1 MITPKSLLS
10 FLSEAAQSEA
20 AQKAKEMG
28 LTSAGYGNW
37 RDKTG
42 NVVAKTEN
50 GQLVMIE
57 PGEQSGQ
64 QSGAPEAE
72 VEQPEAPQ
80 IQEPDPAMV
89 EKIAKGLSGGRY
101 NIASAQRKKELLASA
116 RQTLINKQIQDNQM
130 QADAD
135 AQAAAQN
142 PPEPT
147 PEELA
152 QQQADMELQQ
162 QNAVMDTEL
171 KAQSV
176 ENGKLDLQMKKD
188 QMKQQKEAD
197 KEAKAMDK
205 LAKKAQAEQ
214 EAQQQAEVETQQ
226 QADMEAQQQADM
238 EAQQAP
244 STPRKRKPKKKVTE
258 FGGNKVNRNEDEP
271 TDEEMDGILKLIRSE
286 GPSTAGDTMTAATK
300 AAKVQNEIDNTDYE
314 MDDIESDIASGDFE
328 NEIDSLYQKL
338 GELTDRQKKNV
349 DKKFGKVRKSLS
361 KMTDQASRANM
372 KQALALA
379 STYTGRV
386 NSGAGKNALGIVDYQ
401 VLKSNTPRL
410 VAGYGSGT
418 PEEVK
423 KFVESTRVYNVS
435 DEEVDAFYEM
445 LPQKLKNGFNKA
457 GTIAPSYRGHYLGQD
472 ENGEAIR
479 GTLSASTSQRGKIVA
494 RLLLQQG
501 LRDAYTGLPLDLNQ
515 VDLEH
520 VVGFNNNDYGKAT
533 QNEFNE
539 RENINNFVL
548 TASNVN
554 QLKAD
559 KNMQDFITTEVD
571 KLDSFTEQDFDA
583 RDDLTNRSNDINTAG
598 ATLSALFL
606 NEGQKPG
613 GDLAKMISPQAS
625 FENFDS
631 YAEKDRGLTKDINSQ
646 INKFAKGKGINLAN
660 VKNRMGYE
668 TMKKLGLGSY
678 IPKAPTLDDQGR
690 VVKEGRGNQSKFDD
704 KIYVAFLSSVIA
716 KDDAGRTAGRE
727 AWDGARQAAVEAMNA
742 SGNNGDGKRALI
754 SSLMESGY
762 IDQRFLESKDFRR
775 ILKEEC
781 GWSYSLYLAEQRIG

>member
-1 MITPKSLLS
+1 MITPKSLRS
-10 FLSEAAQSEA
+10 FITEAKQSEA
-20 AQKAKEMG
+20 AQQAKEMG

-37 RDKTG
+37 RDQKG
-42 NVVAKTEN
+42 NVVAKTVK
-50 GQLVMIE
+50 GQLQMIDPKE
-57 PGEQSGQ
+57 AGGQ
-64 QSGAPEAE
+64 QATSGGGETAPE
-72 VEQPEAPQ
+72 QPQQ
-80 IQEPDPAMV
+80 IQEPDPQMV
-89 EKIAKGLSGGRY
+89 EKLAKGLSGGRF
-101 NIASAQRKKELLASA
+101 NVASAPRKKELLGIA
-116 RQTLINKQIQDNQM
+116 REKLIQQQVQKAEM
-130 QADAD
+130 D
-135 AQAAAQN
+135 AQAAAQM
-142 PPEPT
+142 PPAPT
-147 PEELA
+147 PEEMA

-171 KAQSV
+171 KKQSV

-188 QMKQQKEAD
+188 QIKQQKQAE
-197 KEAKAMDK
+197 KEAKDQEA
-205 LAKKAQAEQ
+205 AAQAEM
-214 EAQQQAEVETQQ
+214 EAQQQAE
-226 QADMEAQQQADM
+226 MEAQQQADM
-238 EAQQAP
+238 EAQQQDPPA
-244 STPRKRKPKKKVTE
+244 PRKRKAKKKVTE
-258 FGGNKVNRNEDEP
+258 FSGKEANRNEDEP
-271 TDEEMDGILKLIRSE
+271 DGLDDLLKQIRGGRPDQYEERIKE
-286 GPSTAGDTMTAATK
+286 ATK
-300 AAKVQNEIDNTDYE
+300 AAIVQNKIDNTDFE
-314 MDDIESDIASGDFE
+314 IDDLQADIDTGDFE
-328 NEIDSLYQKL
+328 REFESLYQQL
-338 GELTDRQKKNV
+338 GELTERQKKNV
-349 DKKFGKVRKSLS
+349 DKKFGKARKSLS

-410 VAGYGSGT
+410 IAGYGNGT

-435 DEEVDAFYEM
+435 DEEVDSFYEM

-520 VVGFNNNDYGKAT
+520 VVGFNNSDYGKAT
-533 QNEFNE
+533 QEEFNQ
-539 RENINNFVL
+539 RENIDNFVL

-583 RDDLTNRSNDINTAG
+583 RDDLANRSNDINTAG
-598 ATLSALFL
+598 STLSALFL
-606 NEGQKPG
+606 NDGQKPG

-754 SSLMESGY
+754 SSLMGSGY

-781 GWSYSLYLAEQRIG
+781 GWSSSLYLAEQRIG

>member
-37 RDKTG
+37 RDKSG
-42 NVVAKTEN
+42 NVVARTEN

-89 EKIAKGLSGGRY
+89 EKLAKGLSGGRY
-101 NIASAQRKKELLASA
+101 NIASAQRKKELQAAA
-116 RQTLINKQIQDNQM
+116 RQTLINKQIQDAQM
-130 QADAD
+130 QADAE

-171 KAQSV
+171 KRQSV
-176 ENGKLDLQMKKD
+176 ESGKLDLQMKKD
-188 QMKQQKEAD
+188 QIKQQKQAE
-197 KEAKAMDK
+197 KEAKEQEA
-205 LAKKAQAEQ
+205 AAQAEAQ
-214 EAQQQAEVETQQ
+214 AQQQAEVEAQQ
-226 QADMEAQQQADM
+226 QADMEAQQQAEL

-244 STPRKRKPKKKVTE
+244 PKPRKRKAKKKVTE
-258 FGGNKVNRNEDEP
+258 FGGKEVNRNEDEP
-271 TDEEMDGILKLIRSE
+271 EGLDDILKQIRGGSPDQYQE
-286 GPSTAGDTMTAATK
+286 TIK
-300 AAKVQNEIDNTDYE
+300 QAKKEAKIQNDIDNTDYE
-314 MDDIESDIASGDFE
+314 IDDVISDIDSGDFE
-328 NEIDSLYQKL
+328 NEIEALYQKL

-349 DKKFGKVRKSLS
+349 DKKFGKVRASLA
-361 KMTDQASRANM
+361 KITDKTSRDNM

-379 STYTGRV
+379 ATYTGRV

-410 VAGYGSGT
+410 VAGYGNGT

-533 QNEFNE
+533 QEEFNQ
-539 RENINNFVL
+539 RENIDNFVL

-583 RDDLTNRSNDINTAG
+583 RDDLTNRSNDINTSG

-625 FENFDS
+625 YENFDA
-631 YAEKDRGLTKDINSQ
+631 YAAQDRGLTKDINSQ
-646 INKFAKGKGINLAN
+646 INKFAKGKGIKLAG

-678 IPKAPTLDDQGR
+678 IPKAPTLNDQGK

-704 KIYVAFLSSVIA
+704 KIYVAFLSSVMA

-727 AWDGARQAAVEAMNA
+727 VWDGARQAAVEAMNA

-754 SSLMESGY
+754 SHLLEAGY
-762 IDQRFLESKDFRR
+762 IDQRFLDSKDFRR
-775 ILKEEC
+775 ILKEDC
-781 GWSYSLYLAEQRIG
+781 DWSYSLYLAEQRIG

>member
-1 MITPKSLLS
+1 M
-10 FLSEAAQSEA
+10 
-20 AQKAKEMG
+20 
-28 LTSAGYGNW
+28 
-37 RDKTG
+37 
-42 NVVAKTEN
+42 
-50 GQLVMIE
+50 
-57 PGEQSGQ
+57 
-64 QSGAPEAE
+64 
-72 VEQPEAPQ
+72 
-80 IQEPDPAMV
+80 
-89 EKIAKGLSGGRY
+89 
-101 NIASAQRKKELLASA
+101 
-116 RQTLINKQIQDNQM
+116 
-130 QADAD
+130 D
-135 AQAAAQN
+135 AQAAAQM
-142 PPEPT
+142 PPAPT
-147 PEELA
+147 PEEMA

-171 KAQSV
+171 KKQSV

-188 QMKQQKEAD
+188 QIKQQKQAE
-197 KEAKAMDK
+197 KEAKDQEA
-205 LAKKAQAEQ
+205 AAQAEM
-214 EAQQQAEVETQQ
+214 QAQQ
-226 QADMEAQQQADM
+226 QADMEAQQQAEV

-244 STPRKRKPKKKVTE
+244 PAPKRRKAKKKVTE
-258 FGGNKVNRNEDEP
+258 FSGKEVNRNEDEP
-271 TDEEMDGILKLIRSE
+271 DGLDDLLKQIRGGRPDQYEERVRE
-286 GPSTAGDTMTAATK
+286 ATK
-300 AAKVQNEIDNTDYE
+300 AAIVQNKIDNTDFE
-314 MDDIESDIASGDFE
+314 IDDLRAEIDTGDFE
-328 NEIDSLYQKL
+328 REFESLYQQL
-338 GELTDRQKKNV
+338 GELTERQKKNV
-349 DKKFGKVRKSLS
+349 DKKFGKARKSLS

-386 NSGAGKNALGIVDYQ
+386 NSGAGKIALGLVDYET
-401 VLKSNTPRL
+401 LKSNTPRL

-494 RLLLQQG
+494 RLLLEQG

-571 KLDSFTEQDFDA
+571 KLDSFTEEDFDA

-598 ATLSALFL
+598 STLSALFL

-631 YAEKDRGLTKDINSQ
+631 YDPRNRQRTKDINTQ
-646 INKFAKGKGINLAN
+646 INKFAKGKGINLSK

-678 IPKAPTLDDQGR
+678 IPKAPTLNDQGK

-704 KIYVAFLSSVIA
+704 KIYVAFLSSVMA
-716 KDDAGRTAGRE
+716 KDDAGRTMGRG
-727 AWDGARQAAVEAMNA
+727 AWDNARQAAMDAMQA

-754 SSLMESGY
+754 GSLIESGY
-762 IDQRFLESKDFRR
+762 IDQRFLDDKEFRR
-775 ILKEEC
+775 ILKEDC
-781 GWSYSLYLAEQRIG
+781 GWNHSLYLAEQRIG